1 MHKRPSLPQA
11 LYVLKSSQH
20 ENEDIAEA
28 LTTYSKLVESGQ
40 EFVAA
45 RFVVDIVDHFNHLQE
60 NTLGQSAKK

>member
-11 LYVLKSSQH
+11 LETLKSSQH

-28 LTTYSKLVESGQ
+28 LTTYNELVEAGQ

-60 NTLGQSAKK
+60 TSLGQATK